1 MTDTD
6 SASLQFTVIADKTC
20 DVEERELRNV
30 FLKVFLDIDI
40 HKRLEL
46 SSEYFE
52 QFNKR
57 NVSIRKQIGLYEFKN
72 IEHGI
77 IFGICV
83 SPKEYFELYCICI
96 FYKKNKKHKG
106 VRKGMK
112 GMGFENY
119 ASRIL
124 LIDDAREGRDRFA
137 NKIYRLG
144 FKIKREI

>member
-20 DVEERELRNV
+20 DVGERELRNV

-57 NVSIRKQIGLYEFKN
+57 NVSIRKQVFTN
-72 IEHGI
+72 
-77 IFGICV
+77 
-83 SPKEYFELYCICI
+83 
-96 FYKKNKKHKG
+96 
-106 VRKGMK
+106 
-112 GMGFENY
+112 
-119 ASRIL
+119 SRIL
-124 LIDDAREGRDRFA
+124 SMGLSLVFA
-137 NKIYRLG
+137 SVRRNISNCIVFFTKKTKNIRV
-144 FKIKREI
+144 

>member
-20 DVEERELRNV
+20 DVGERELRNV
-30 FLKVFLDIDI
+30 LLKVFLDNDI
-40 HKRLEL
+40 HKRLER

-57 NVSIRKQIGLYEFKN
+57 NVSIRKQIGLYEFEN

-77 IFGICV
+77 ICGICIC
-83 SPKEYFELYCICI
+83 PKEYFELHCI
-96 FYKKNKKHKG
+96 FYEKNKKHKS

-112 GMGFENY
+112 GMSFDNC

-124 LIDDAREGRDRFA
+124 LIDDAREGTDRFA

>member
-20 DVEERELRNV
+20 DVGERELRNV
-30 FLKVFLDIDI
+30 LLKVFLDNDI

-57 NVSIRKQIGLYEFKN
+57 NVSIRKQIGLYEFEN

-77 IFGICV
+77 ICGICIC
-83 SPKEYFELYCICI
+83 PKEYFELHCI
-96 FYKKNKKHKG
+96 FYEKNKKHKS

-112 GMGFENY
+112 GMSFDNC

-124 LIDDAREGRDRFA
+124 LIDDAREGTDRFA